1 MNALRL
7 QTACLLLVLSSCTSS
22 SQSKAEPAITVDA
35 AKSALVE
42 LMNKTDDSDLH
53 RLLNHFGDVV
63 AEYSKDKNTVTFGPW
78 ECDLNAKSFSFFFAS
93 HPDVYLEYGGSFL
106 RQSDGK
112 WVAKVELKRQ
122 T

>member
-1 MNALRL
+1 MNVLRL
-7 QTACLLLVLSSCTSS
+7 QTACLFLVLSSCTSS
-22 SQSKAEPAITVDA
+22 SQTKLEPSITAAD

-42 LMNKTDDSDLH
+42 LMDKTDDADLH
-53 RLLNHFGDVV
+53 RLLDHFEEVE
-63 AEYSKDKNTVTFGPW
+63 AEYSKEKNTVNFGPW
-78 ECDLNAKSFSFFFAS
+78 ACDLNAKSFSFLFTS